1 MENNKVNVRIYGQE
15 YTIAGEKD
23 EETIRKIASH
33 VNDKMRQL
41 GRGFSTGGQGT
52 LAVLTAINI
61 TDEYFDAM
69 AQMQELKEANEK
81 LREET
86 EHYLKM
92 WEEAKQNFTQYRE
105 NAAKVSAEKKAAE
118 EKCTELEAKC
128 SEYENSYFD
137 IQMENMRLKRELE
150 EYKELDER

>member
-92 WEEAKQNFTQYRE
+92 WEEAKQNFTQYQGKCRQSLSRE
-105 NAAKVSAEKKAAE
+105 KS
-118 EKCTELEAKC
+118 
-128 SEYENSYFD
+128 
-137 IQMENMRLKRELE
+137 RRREVHRAGS
-150 EYKELDER
+150 KMQRI

>member
-81 LREET
+81 LREE
-86 EHYLKM
+86 
-92 WEEAKQNFTQYRE
+92 AKQNFTQYRE

-137 IQMENMRLKRELE
+137 LQMENMRLKRELE

>member
-69 AQMQELKEANEK
+69 AQMQELKEANEAEERDGTLSENVGGSQAELYPVQGK
-81 LREET
+81 CRQSLSRE
-86 EHYLKM
+86 
-92 WEEAKQNFTQYRE
+92 
-105 NAAKVSAEKKAAE
+105 KAAE

-137 IQMENMRLKRELE
+137 LQMENMRLKRELE

>member
-23 EETIRKIASH
+23 EETIRKIAAH
-33 VNDKMRQL
+33 VNDKMREL
-41 GRGFSTGGQGT
+41 GRSFSLNGQGT

-69 AQMQELKEANEK
+69 AQMEELKQANEK
-81 LREET
+81 LKEEM

-92 WEEAKQNFTQYRE
+92 WEEAKQNFAQYKE
-105 NAAKVSAEKKAAE
+105 NAAKASAEKKAGE
-118 EKCTELEAKC
+118 EKYKELEARC

-137 IQMENMRLKRELE
+137 LQMENMRLKRELE

>member
-69 AQMQELKEANEK
+69 AQMQVLERRMAANPEDASLLAQHDQLQNIVDAADGYNMDVGGSQAELYPVQGKCRQSLSREK
-81 LREET
+81 SRRREV
-86 EHYLKM
+86 HRAGSKM
-92 WEEAKQNFTQYRE
+92 QR
-105 NAAKVSAEKKAAE
+105 
-118 EKCTELEAKC
+118 
-128 SEYENSYFD
+128 
-137 IQMENMRLKRELE
+137 I
-150 EYKELDER
+150 

>member
-69 AQMQELKEANEK
+69 AQMPRN
-81 LREET
+81 
-86 EHYLKM
+86 
-92 WEEAKQNFTQYRE
+92 
-105 NAAKVSAEKKAAE
+105 SKKP
-118 EKCTELEAKC
+118 TR
-128 SEYENSYFD
+128 S
-137 IQMENMRLKRELE
+137 
-150 EYKELDER
+150 